1 MTIDKEPKADASALS
16 ESEDNLHYTKRGDI
30 LGEEVF
36 QDGQIDGYDAERMR
50 ARAALTSEEEK
61 KLMRRVDWRV
71 MPLCAMMF
79 LLKNIDYQNVC
90 VKSTPHPSKRKT
102 DETFKPLSRSD
113 LILTITRSRTSRS

>member
-16 ESEDNLHYTKRGDI
+16 ESEDSLHYTKRGDI

-90 VKSTPHPSKRKT
+90 VKSTSHPSKRKT
-102 DETFKPLSRSD
+102 HETIKPLSRSD
-113 LILTITRSRTSRS
+113 